1 VAGRREHEFE
11 GVFGLVAGWTMSLG
25 RGPSTRLVVDL
36 ARVVPGDRVVD
47 VGCGPGLF
55 VKEAA
60 ERGATVVGVDPS
72 ARMRGLAVRRIPA
85 GLRPAVTVVD
95 GAAEHLPLEDG
106 SATVAWAVASF
117 HHWSDP
123 DAGLAEVHRVLAPAG
138 RLLLAERLAGPRGWF
153 RGHALTWEAAEAVAD
168 QARRAGFAEV
178 AVTGHRLGRRRLVV
192 VAGHRLAA
200 AA

>member
-36 ARVVPGDRVVD
+36 ARVVPEDRVVD

-55 VKEAA
+55 LKEAA
-60 ERGATVVGVDPS
+60 ERGATAVGVDPS
-72 ARMRGLAVRRIPA
+72 ARMRRLAVRRIPA

-123 DAGLAEVHRVLAPAG
+123 DAGLAEVHRVLAPTG
-138 RLLLAERLAGPRGWF
+138 RLLIAERLAGPRGWF
-153 RGHALTWEAAEAVAD
+153 RGHALTWEGAEAVAD
-168 QARRAGFAEV
+168 LARRAGFAEV
-178 AVTGHRLGRRRLVV
+178 AVTRHRLGRRRLVV
-192 VAGHRLAA
+192 VTGHRLAA